1 MRLLSVFLSILFLF
15 HGLQVQAWGFW
26 AHKRLNRLAIFT
38 LPPEMIRFY
47 KFHMDYITEHAVDPD
62 SRRYM
67 VEGEAEN
74 HYIDVDHYDV
84 YPFNNVP
91 RTWKE
96 AVNKFSEDTLRS
108 YGIVPWHLQVMM
120 GRLTAAFRSK
130 DVKRILK
137 VSTDLGHYVGDS
149 NVPLHTT
156 ENYNGQMSG
165 QYGIHGFWES
175 RLPEMYGDT
184 YNYFVGKAVY
194 IEDPLEEAWKTV
206 FESHIALD
214 SVFGFE
220 RKLTQQFGADR
231 KYGYENRNNVL
242 TKVYSRDFSKAYHDA
257 LAGQVERRMRTTIY
271 RIGSYWYTA
280 WVNAGQPNL
289 DELLKPDKKGGQVI
303 LPEEDQEQ
311 QPAKKLNIID
321 REASL
326 YMRPSHLD
334 DWYSC
339 CMNHA
344 MAHGYCPK
352 TPLDHDHHDHQS
364 LDPDYKP
371 NPLIAAWDAVV
382 QYVKSV
388 FV

>member
-1 MRLLSVFLSILFLF
+1 MRVLSIFLSLLLLMNTI
-15 HGLQVQAWGFW
+15 QVQAWGFW
-26 AHKRLNRLAIFT
+26 AHKRLNRLAVFT
-38 LPPEMIRFY
+38 LPPEMIKFF
-47 KFHMDYITEHAVDPD
+47 KFHIEYITDHAVDPD

-84 YPFNNVP
+84 YPFPTIP
-91 RTWKE
+91 RKWKD
-96 AVNKFSEDTLRS
+96 AVAKYSEDTLRS

-120 GRLTAAFRSK
+120 QRLTQAFRDK

-137 VSTDLGHYVGDS
+137 TATDLGHYAGDS

-175 RLPEMYGDT
+175 RLPELYGDS
-184 YNYFVGKAVY
+184 YNYFVGRAVY
-194 IEDPLEEAWKTV
+194 IEDPLVEAWKTV
-206 FESHIALD
+206 MESHSALD
-214 SVFGFE
+214 SVFSFE
-220 RKLTQQFGADR
+220 RKLTKEFGPDR

-242 TKVYSRDFSKAYHDA
+242 TKVYSREFSQAYHEM
-257 LAGQVERRMRTTIY
+257 LGGQVERRMRTTVY

-289 DELLKPDKKGGQVI
+289 DALLVIDKKGQPQ
-303 LPEEDQEQ
+303 LPEEDTEKL
-311 QPAKKLNIID
+311 PEKKLNIID

-326 YMRPSHLD
+326 NMRPSHLD
-334 DWYSC
+334 DWYYC

-344 MAHGYCPK
+344 MAHGNCKLPAHSHESEGLLAWLSEA
-352 TPLDHDHHDHQS
+352 LDS
-364 LDPDYKP
+364 MLE
-371 NPLIAAWDAVV
+371 LLGLEA
-382 QYVKSV
+382 
-388 FV
+388 

>member
-1 MRLLSVFLSILFLF
+1 MRILSIFLSILLLF
-15 HGLQVQAWGFW
+15 NSLELPAWGFW
-26 AHKRLNRLAIFT
+26 AHKRLNRLAVFT
-38 LPPEMIRFY
+38 LPPEMLKFY
-47 KFHMDYITEHAVDPD
+47 KFHIEYITEHAVDPD

-74 HYIDVDHYDV
+74 HYIDVDHYEEF
-84 YPFNNVP
+84 PFDGIP
-91 RTWKE
+91 RKWKD
-96 AVNKFSEDTLRS
+96 AVQKYSEDTLRS
-108 YGIVPWHLQVMM
+108 YGIVPWHLQVMLM
-120 GRLTAAFRSK
+120 RLTQAFRDK

-137 VSTDLGHYVGDS
+137 VSTDFGHYVGDS

-184 YNYFVGKAVY
+184 YNYYVGRAVY
-194 IEDPLEEAWKTV
+194 IEDPLEEAWRTV
-206 FESHIALD
+206 LESHTALD
-214 SVFGFE
+214 SVFSFE
-220 RKLTQQFGADR
+220 KQLTKEYGQDR

-242 TKVYSRDFSKAYHDA
+242 TKVYSYDFSKAYHDR
-257 LAGQVERRMRTTIY
+257 LAGQVERRMRSTIY

-289 DELLKPDKKGGQVI
+289 DELLKPDKKGTS
-303 LPEEDQEQ
+303 LPEEDEEKLRE
-311 QPAKKLNIID
+311 KKLNIID

-326 YMRPSHLD
+326 NMRPSHLD

-344 MAHGYCPK
+344 MAHGRCKLP
-352 TPLDHDHHDHQS
+352 THDHSEENQS
-364 LDPDYKP
+364 LI
-371 NPLIAAWDAVV
+371 LAWIKGLMEKAE
-382 QYVKSV
+382 SWALS
-388 FV
+388 